1 MEGRVTPFNYT
12 INLTFTINL
21 GNHQTVSTVGG
32 QVGGQVGKVPSYLD
46 TYVSRYV
53 TNNLPTSSHSR
64 YLPPI
69 TFISMTQQNTST
81 FGGGEKWRQCHAR
94 AHAHAHVRWGGGDLD
109 LKEGP

>member
-1 MEGRVTPFNYT
+1 MEGRVTPFNY
-12 INLTFTINL
+12 TINL

-81 FGGGEKWRQCHAR
+81 FGGEGREWRQCHAR
-94 AHAHAHVRWGGGDLD
+94 AHAHAHVRWGDLD